1 MTDDDV
7 KVGILNF
14 VAISLSLSD
23 LETSLK
29 IITYVV
35 SIGYTCYLWYKQIK
49 KNK

>member
-14 VAISLSLSD
+14 VAIGLSISN
-23 LETSLK
+23 LESSLK
-29 IITYVV
+29 ILMYLV

-49 KNK
+49 KK